1 MQDQNASQQKTYRV
15 VIVGGGAGGLELAAK
30 LGRRFG
36 PEHVLLIDRNP
47 EHIWKPSLHEVAA
60 GTLDIH
66 REGLSYFL
74 LARDRRFSFS
84 LGEVGGVDREARNV
98 HLQPIFDR
106 EGHEI
111 VPSRKVR
118 YDTLVMAVGS
128 KSNFFGTPG
137 AAEHAI
143 ALDSTAQAENFRL
156 LLMRE
161 LILLNERK
169 PQDPDAKLNIAIV
182 GGGATGV
189 ELAAEL
195 LEARRGMSFYGL
207 KNVRPTEDVRVTLLE
222 GGPRLLP
229 ALPERMS
236 QAARDLLEE
245 RDVRVATSVRV
256 TRVAP
261 EGLYDTQDNFY
272 PAQLCVWAAGIE
284 APGFLANLGLPCNRL
299 NQLEVD
305 DHLRTADADIY
316 AIGDC
321 AHAPWLG
328 EAGEFLPA
336 RAQVAHQQSSYLV
349 GIITAR
355 VRNQP
360 VPARPFQFKDYG
372 SLVSVGHSKG
382 VGSLMGVLSGR
393 SWFVEGLLARAMYMS
408 LHLMHHLAVLGP
420 LRTLSMAVGR
430 LFLKRSTHRVKLH

>member
-1 MQDQNASQQKTYRV
+1 MQDDTSNRQSTYRV

-30 LGRRFG
+30 LGWRFG
-36 PEHVLLIDRNP
+36 AEHVLLIDRNP

-74 LARDRRFSFS
+74 LARDRRFSFT
-84 LGEVGGVDREARNV
+84 LGEVGGLDREARHV
-98 HLQPIFDR
+98 LLKPIFDR
-106 EGHEI
+106 DGHEI
-111 VPSRKVR
+111 VPARRVR

-128 KSNFFGTPG
+128 TSNFFGTPG
-137 AAEHAI
+137 AAEHAV

-169 PQDPDAKLNIAIV
+169 PQDPEARLNIAIV

-207 KNVRPTEDVRVTLLE
+207 KNLKPTEDVRVTLLE

-229 ALPERMS
+229 ALPERLS
-236 QAARDLLEE
+236 QAARGLLEE
-245 RDVRVATSVRV
+245 RGVRVETGVRVA
-256 TRVAP
+256 RVAP
-261 EGLYDTQDNFY
+261 DGLYDTHDACY

-284 APGFLANLGLPCNRL
+284 APAFLANLGLACNRL
-299 NQLEVD
+299 HQLEVD
-305 DHLRTADADIY
+305 EHLRTEDPDIY

-321 AHAPWLG
+321 AHAPWIG
-328 EAGEFLPA
+328 EQGEFLPA
-336 RAQVAHQQSSYLV
+336 RAQVAHQQSSYLA
-349 GIITAR
+349 GMITAR
-355 VRNQP
+355 IRNQP
-360 VPARPFQFKDYG
+360 MPDKPFRFKDYG

-393 SWFVEGLLARAMYMS
+393 SWLVEGLLARSMYMS

-420 LRTLSMAVGR
+420 MRTLSMAVGR